1 MNQREF
7 QSASYQKG
15 ITEMKRKIDELIT
28 LRMRIIADTRPEER
42 LDSFLVGTFLFQDC
56 MGY

>member
-1 MNQREF
+1 MPEF

-28 LRMRIIADTRPEER
+28 LRMKIIADTRPEER
-42 LDSFLVGTFLFQDC
+42 LDSLSELASLWLKINNL
-56 MGY
+56 